1 MYAIVEIAGQQFRAE
16 KAKFIYVHRMQ
27 AELES
32 RVEFDKVLLLD
43 KEGEVMVGKP
53 VVEGATIVAKVLDH
67 VRGDKVHI
75 FKKKRRKGYQ
85 KRTGHRQDFTKI
97 EVLSIMQNGTS
108 LTGEIVEKAPVVKSE
123 KNDSV
128 KAVDSVET
136 KKVAVKK
143 SAPKAEKSE
152 APAKEKKSSKKESK

>member
-1 MYAIVEIAGQQFRAE
+1 MYARVEIAGQQFRAE

-53 VVEGATIVAKVLDH
+53 VVEGTKILAKVLDH

-75 FKKKRRKGYQ
+75 F
-85 KRTGHRQDFTKI
+85 
-97 EVLSIMQNGTS
+97 
-108 LTGEIVEKAPVVKSE
+108 
-123 KNDSV
+123 
-128 KAVDSVET
+128 
-136 KKVAVKK
+136 
-143 SAPKAEKSE
+143 
-152 APAKEKKSSKKESK
+152 